1 MFGEND
7 PFFDAVCEDDPF
19 FDAVCEGEGDVT
31 DTEETFT
38 LRCEAAAERAL
49 WEADRLAVPDRGDR
63 GVLRDGDTPAEP
75 EVVVHKDADGNLTG
89 PRQAAHIGTTGGA
102 DRLPLLDRADRTAV
116 PLGGVVRDGHPPAE
130 SRGAGTD
137 VVLHDDAGGNTA
149 RPRQVA
155 LIGAHRVPLPD
166 RADRAEVPL
175 GGVVLHGHTPAEPRG
190 AGTDVVLHDDAGGNT
205 ARPHQVAPI
214 RATGVSDQPTLPVG
228 GSPRAHGATAAA
240 AATPGIQ
247 QAPVTPRAPDA
258 GGRAADGGVD
268 ACSDQNP
275 EPAGPSGLPPALAL
289 ATRRAFQLR
298 LRCGACGARM
308 RGSATCTACGA
319 ATATQ
324 SAEHDRAR
332 RIRFRGTQ
340 VKARKLLMDDERLRP
355 VRVSAAQHYHV
366 RDQPD
371 AYAAAV
377 RRNVQRLADA
387 VVSPDYHAQVEGRD
401 HLLDS
406 YFSVLSFGAS
416 RFVNDPIAGIVRTP
430 LPAAQLASFFAGYA
444 TQVRAQWGRRKRV
457 GTRASR
463 HLCAPIRRPGRPLNT
478 ARFVAVCVWVAALL
492 TQDTET
498 NQLVM
503 MPGGLYSDFLI
514 NGVGFGTVKAL
525 RVALLAASKAHCA
538 GISAVVEWQLAGQL
552 ATLLGDR
559 WPTGAVTSFLFGPH
573 VATTVLS
580 EVDDFLSGGTDALRL
595 PSSGGKDARA
605 LHAVPCAAAARRAA
619 AALVLGPLWRLYCVE
634 KYPQRTGTG
643 APSRRVCAA
652 DFVNATLPTRVLD
665 MALRRL
671 SSRSCSILCSRKK
684 TQCRGE
690 QQRAGVDISDNE
702 PYSLHANAGAINS
715 ADGGASHLT
724 STVKYLRA
732 RISTVHRR
740 EFPALPNPNQSDVVN
755 TAVAAMARV
764 KGTAH
769 PFECDALWDE
779 RATRLYALL
788 DIDVP
793 RDLQFAAQAAIGEGA
808 GFRVSE
814 VCNSGRRARSS
825 MRL

>member
-1 MFGEND
+1 MVVLRMGGSTPAATRTQSPPVRAACLLHWHLRRGA
-7 PFFDAVCEDDPF
+7 PFSCGCDAVRVGRAC
-19 FDAVCEGEGDVT
+19 
-31 DTEETFT
+31 
-38 LRCEAAAERAL
+38 AA
-49 WEADRLAVPDRGDR
+49 PQ
-63 GVLRDGDTPAEP
+63 
-75 EVVVHKDADGNLTG
+75 H
-89 PRQAAHIGTTGGA
+89 
-102 DRLPLLDRADRTAV
+102 
-116 PLGGVVRDGHPPAE
+116 
-130 SRGAGTD
+130 
-137 VVLHDDAGGNTA
+137 A
-149 RPRQVA
+149 RRVA
-155 LIGAHRVPLPD
+155 L
-166 RADRAEVPL
+166 
-175 GGVVLHGHTPAEPRG
+175 
-190 AGTDVVLHDDAGGNT
+190 
-205 ARPHQVAPI
+205 
-214 RATGVSDQPTLPVG
+214 
-228 GSPRAHGATAAA
+228 
-240 AATPGIQ
+240 
-247 QAPVTPRAPDA
+247 
-258 GGRAADGGVD
+258 
-268 ACSDQNP
+268 
-275 EPAGPSGLPPALAL
+275 
-289 ATRRAFQLR
+289 RRR
-298 LRCGACGARM
+298 RR
-308 RGSATCTACGA
+308 
-319 ATATQ
+319 

-340 VKARKLLMDDERLRP
+340 VKARKLLMDGERLRP

-387 VVSPDYHAQVEGRD
+387 VVSPDYQAQVEGRD

-444 TQVRAQWGRRKRV
+444 TQVRARWGRRKRA

-525 RVALLAASKAHCA
+525 SVALLAASKAHCA

-619 AALVLGPLWRLYCVE
+619 AALVLEPLWRLYCVE

-671 SSRSCSILCSRKK
+671 SSRRCVHPLQSEESAVP
-684 TQCRGE
+684 RGAAARRRRRLR
-690 QQRAGVDISDNE
+690 QRAVQPPRE
-702 PYSLHANAGAINS
+702 RR
-715 ADGGASHLT
+715 SHQ
-724 STVKYLRA
+724 
-732 RISTVHRR
+732 HR
-740 EFPALPNPNQSDVVN
+740 
-755 TAVAAMARV
+755 
-764 KGTAH
+764 
-769 PFECDALWDE
+769 
-779 RATRLYALL
+779 
-788 DIDVP
+788 
-793 RDLQFAAQAAIGEGA
+793 
-808 GFRVSE
+808 
-814 VCNSGRRARSS
+814 
-825 MRL
+825 